1 MLFNQKNTTGFIAA
15 AIILATSACGPKNT
29 YTLTGTLPDNEAE
42 GKTVYLT
49 DYNTQAIVDSTTVT
63 GNTFTFTGTIQGDSI
78 RRIDI
83 PKTRYYANFILEP
96 GDIKLEIAEQAYKS
110 AGTPKNDLFALLE
123 GAGSQFSKG
132 YTENRNRI
140 AQDTTLTREQIA
152 GQLKPIMDSLRNI
165 YQESLRRFVKEH
177 PNSSIS
183 TFALW
188 NMLMGEKGDDAFLRI
203 KELVEQDEYAKNYR
217 PVQNLIKKG
226 EQLVITG
233 EGKPYIDFTA
243 EQGTLNGESVSLSD
257 YVGKGKYI
265 LADFWASWCGPC
277 RAEMPN
283 IKNIYNK
290 YKGKDFDVLSIA
302 VWDTREESLKA
313 IEELG
318 MNWSLILDAPENATD
333 LYGIDGIPHIILF
346 GPDGT
351 IVKRGLRG
359 EAMETAVKE
368 ALGKK

>member
-15 AIILATSACGPKNT
+15 AIILAGSACGPKNT
-29 YTLTGTLPDNEAE
+29 YTITGTLPDNEAE
-42 GKTVYLT
+42 GKKVYLT
-49 DYNTQAIVDSTTVT
+49 DYHTEAIVDSTTVT

-83 PKTRYYANFILEP
+83 PKTRYYANFIVEP
-96 GDIKLEIAEQAYKS
+96 GDIKLEVTEKEYKS
-110 AGTPKNDLFALLE
+110 SGTPKNDLFVLLE
-123 GAGSQFSKG
+123 GSRTQFSKG
-132 YTENRNRI
+132 YTENRARI
-140 AQDTTLTREQIA
+140 AQDTTLTREQISE
-152 GQLKPIMDSLRNI
+152 QLTPIMDSLRNI
-165 YQESLRRFVKEH
+165 YQESLRKFVTEH

-183 TFALW
+183 TFAIW
-188 NMLMGEKGDDAFLRI
+188 NMLMDEKGEEAFLRV
-203 KELVEQDEYAKNYR
+203 KELAEQDEYAKNFR

-226 EQLVITG
+226 EQMIITG

-243 EQGTLNGESVSLSD
+243 EQGTLNGEKVSLSD

-265 LADFWASWCGPC
+265 LVDFWASWCGPC

-290 YKGKDFDVLSIA
+290 YKGKNFDVLSVA
-302 VWDTREESLKA
+302 VWDERAETLKA
-313 IEELG
+313 VKELG

-351 IVKRGLRG
+351 ILKRGLRG
-359 EAMETAVKE
+359 EGMETAVKE
-368 ALGKK
+368 ALNQK